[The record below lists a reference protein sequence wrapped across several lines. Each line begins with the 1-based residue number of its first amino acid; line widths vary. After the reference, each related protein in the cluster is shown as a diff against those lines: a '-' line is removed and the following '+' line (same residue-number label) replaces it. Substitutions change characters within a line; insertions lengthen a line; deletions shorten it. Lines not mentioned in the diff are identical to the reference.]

1 MWGIIA
7 CITTFAVSLVTE
19 RKEGTLTRLLTAP
32 LSSYHLL
39 GSKALACFL
48 TTILVSFIVMLVGVL
63 LFGIQVASYFKLALG
78 LVIVAGSFVGV
89 MMLLSVLGKTER
101 ATSGIGWAVLLVFAM
116 IGGGMLPLFF
126 MPDWLKALSSISPIK
141 WGILALEGAIWR
153 DFTFRELLPPYLI
166 LAAFRVRVVF
176 CWRSSV
182 SLVGAHV
189 VP

>member
-7 CITTFAVSLVTE
+7 CTTTFAVSLVTE
-19 RKEGTLTRLLTAP
+19 RREGTLMRLLAAP

-48 TTILVSFIVMLVGVL
+48 TTTSVSFIVMLVGIL
-63 LFGIQVASYFKLALG
+63 LFGIRVASYFKLALG
-78 LVIVAGSFVGV
+78 LIVVAGSFVGV

-101 ATSGIGWAVLLVFAM
+101 ATSGIGWGVLMVFAM

-126 MPDWLKALSSISPIK
+126 MPDWLKALSNISPIK

-153 DFTFRELLPPYLI
+153 DFSFQELLTPYLI
-166 LAAFRVRVVF
+166 LAAFGCASFVA
-176 CWRSSV
+176 
-182 SLVGAHV
+182 GARLFRWSERT
-189 VP
+189 